1 MSDMSPTTNQATT
14 PPAGQRIRWGN
25 IVIWVVIA
33 IVLGGLGWGMVN
45 LNAARPEAGQT
56 APNFEMQF
64 FNGYEWETR
73 PVASLEDLKG
83 KVVVLNFWASWCV
96 ECRLEADLLEQASR
110 QFPGEEVVFIG
121 IAYVDSEPKS
131 LAYLREFNITYPN
144 APDLRSAISDSYE
157 ITGVPETFFIDKNG
171 QVSHV
176 QIGPV
181 SPDLLYGQ
189 INQLLSQ

>member
-1 MSDMSPTTNQATT
+1 
-14 PPAGQRIRWGN
+14 
-25 IVIWVVIA
+25 
-33 IVLGGLGWGMVN
+33 
-45 LNAARPEAGQT
+45 
-56 APNFEMQF
+56 
-64 FNGYEWETR
+64 
-73 PVASLEDLKG
+73 
-83 KVVVLNFWASWCV
+83 
-96 ECRLEADLLEQASR
+96 
-110 QFPGEEVVFIG
+110 
-121 IAYVDSEPKS
+121 